1 MTEIQEKKKKKSAAK
16 RVGCILLCA
25 ALIIGSLW
33 FLQQLFMPKYMHDIV
48 EGAMIAEYYQEE
60 KDHDVIF
67 VGDCELYENISPQ
80 VLWDEYGINSYI
92 RGSAQQLIWQS
103 YYLMEETLRY
113 EKPKAIVFNVLS
125 LKYNEPQKEA
135 YNRMTLDGMRWS
147 MSKVHSIEASMLPEE
162 NFIEYV
168 FPILR
173 YHSRY
178 SSLTED
184 DLTYL
189 VKKDAVTHN
198 GYYMRVDVRLAENV
212 PEGKPLGDYT
222 FGENAMSYL
231 VKMNELCKEN
241 GVELILVK
249 APSLYP
255 YWYDEWE
262 EQVEVFAKENDL
274 KYYNFL
280 KATDE
285 IGLDFTEDTYDAGLH
300 LNLSGAEKLSRYF
313 GRILSEECGIES
325 RRGDAALEAQW
336 DEKRKA
342 YEADRD
348 AQYAALAE
356 TDGQP

>member
-184 DLTYL
+184 DLTHL

-198 GYYMRVDVRLAENV
+198 GYYMRVDVPPAENV